1 MYWMQRLSF
10 LALALASL
18 PSAAQDGDIVAP
30 PTVWIAPQAG
40 LQPIRLES
48 VAIDVRTAGFL
59 ARTRIE
65 LSFHNP
71 NDRVLEGEFVFPLG
85 PGQTVSGYAL
95 EVEGKLREGVVVPKE
110 TARIAF
116 EDITRQQVDPGLAEL
131 TRGNVFRTRL
141 YPIPARGSKRIA
153 LSFEQAMPVEAGHY
167 RYLLPLAFREPVERF
182 TVDVAAEQA
191 TQPPVGAGPEL
202 RFDRAG
208 AAWTAQL
215 RREDV
220 QPQRELAFRIP
231 VGADDA
237 DLLQA
242 VDPLQPIWRSVV
254 ARVDSGRL
262 ATLAP
267 AAKPGRIA
275 LFFDASGSASGRD
288 LARERAALQRYFSRL
303 RDVQVDLV
311 AFRDAAEAPR
321 RFRISGGNA
330 DALIEALAELPLDG
344 GSSYGAI
351 DLAAVAGA
359 DLVLIVGDGLSN
371 FGGHRPTLRGP
382 AGQAPMV
389 HLLSAAQRA
398 DHVLLARIAAEHGGQ
413 YLDLLQIDAEAAA
426 MRLVEG
432 AWRLLAVDVEAG
444 SCEGLLPRAGV
455 AVGGSLTLTG
465 RCTAPTRI
473 ALRFGDGLGASA
485 LRSLTIG
492 AARPADSAIDATV
505 HRLRAQAEIN
515 DLAAAPRPDIAK
527 ITDLG
532 TRYAVVTE
540 QTSLLVLDRIEDYLR
555 YGIEP
560 AEADLKALY
569 RERLPSWPKR
579 EVDPGRESR
588 LSQLAQRWQEFRDWH
603 AQRHPWLETLLQP
616 AAEAELQAWRAF
628 AGGKAIDAGIR
639 EADALRARS
648 AALAARWLEDGA
660 DDKRRAAWER
670 EATDVML
677 ALDALRER
685 RAALP
690 PEIALARRENEQ
702 GLDRIAVTGSR
713 VAGEAQRMR
722 EMAPAPTVA
731 PSPASAPAMELAA
744 APPAQRA
751 DASERDERKAE
762 GAGGSGAPAQP
773 RARIALKGWDPD
785 TPYLRALREA
795 SDPYRAY
802 LGLRGEHGETPTFF
816 LDAAD
821 FFRSEAKDAGLAQ
834 RVLSNL
840 AELDVENT
848 ALTRVLAYRL
858 AQWDLYAL
866 AVGQFEDALLQR
878 PEEPQSYRDLAL
890 ALARQPAPD
899 VDRAI
904 ALLWTVASGEWHG
917 RFPDIEVIALHELN
931 DVLAGADPA
940 QTRGVAALGIPRGLL
955 GPVDTGLRVIMT
967 WDADNTDIDL
977 WVIDPTGEET
987 YYGRNRS
994 RAGGHVSRDFTQGY
1008 GPEVY
1013 TIARPLPGTYRVRA
1027 HYFGDRRQSLTGP
1040 VTVQIEFQTGFGR
1053 GAGARE
1059 AITRRLESGRDWI
1072 DLGEFVVGR

>member
-1 MYWMQRLSF
+1 MSPMQRLSF
-10 LALALASL
+10 LVLALASTPL
-18 PSAAQDGDIVAP
+18 AAQDGDLAAP
-30 PTVWIAPQAG
+30 PTLWIAPQAG

-141 YPIPARGSKRIA
+141 YPIPARGSKRVA
-153 LSFEQAMPVEAGHY
+153 LSFEQAMPVEGGHY
-167 RYLLPLAFREPVERF
+167 RYLLPLAFREPVGRF
-182 TVDVAAEQA
+182 SVDVEAAQVDSA
-191 TQPPVGAGPEL
+191 PVAAGPEL
-202 RFDRAG
+202 RFDRG
-208 AAWTAQL
+208 GNAWTATM
-215 RREDV
+215 RRDNV
-220 QPQRELAFRIP
+220 QPQRELSFRIP
-231 VGADDA
+231 VGAADA

-242 VDPLQPIWRSVV
+242 VDPLEPLWRSVV
-254 ARVDSGRL
+254 ARVDSGRP
-262 ATLAP
+262 ATLAQ
-267 AAKPGRIA
+267 AGKPRRIA
-275 LFFDASGSASGRD
+275 LFFDASGSAAGRD
-288 LARERAALQRYFSRL
+288 LPRERAALQRYLARIG
-303 RDVQVDLV
+303 DVEVELV
-311 AFRDAAEAPR
+311 AFRDSAEAPR
-321 RFRISGGNA
+321 RFRISGGKSE
-330 DALIEALAELPLDG
+330 ALIEALAALPLDG
-344 GSSYGAI
+344 GSSYAAI
-351 DLAAVAGA
+351 DVAAVPGV

-371 FGGHRPTLRGP
+371 FGGHRPSLRGP
-382 AGQAPMV
+382 AGQAPVV
-389 HLLSAAQRA
+389 HVLAAAQRA
-398 DHVLLARIAAEHGGQ
+398 DHAALARFAVEGGGQ
-413 YLDLLQIDAEAAA
+413 YLDLLQVDADAAA
-426 MRLVEG
+426 QRLVDG

-455 AVGGSLTLTG
+455 AVAGSLSLTG
-465 RCTAPTRI
+465 RCTAPSRI
-473 ALRFGDGLGASA
+473 ALRFGDDRGATA
-485 LRSLTIG
+485 TRSLTVG
-492 AARPADSAIDATV
+492 AARPAGSALEATI
-505 HRLRAQAEIN
+505 HRLRAQAAIT
-515 DLAAAPRPDIAK
+515 DLAAAPRPDIAR
-527 ITDLG
+527 ITELG

-579 EVDPGRESR
+579 ELDPGRDSR
-588 LSQLAQRWQEFRDWH
+588 LSQLAQQWQAFKGWH
-603 AQRHPWLETLLQP
+603 AQRHPWLETLLLP
-616 AAEAELQAWRAF
+616 AAEAERQAWQAHG
-628 AGGKAIDAGIR
+628 GGKEIDAGIR
-639 EADALRARS
+639 EAEALRTRS
-648 AALAARWLEDGA
+648 EALAARWLEAGA

-670 EATDVML
+670 EATQVML

-690 PEIALARRENEQ
+690 APVHVARREDTSGAA
-702 GLDRIAVTGSR
+702 GLDRVAVVGSR
-713 VAGEAQRMR
+713 LSADEARAQPLVAQE
-722 EMAPAPTVA
+722 VA
-731 PSPASAPAMELAA
+731 PPPPAA
-744 APPAQRA
+744 APMPASIPA
-751 DASERDERKAE
+751 DAAPMERDAAKAGE
-762 GAGGSGAPAQP
+762 STGPGGAAAQP

-795 SDPYRAY
+795 SDPYRVY
-802 LGLRGEHGETPTFF
+802 LGLRAEHGETPTFF

-821 FFRSEAKDAGLAQ
+821 FFRAEAKDAALAL

-840 AELDVENT
+840 AELDIENT

-890 ALARQPAPD
+890 ALARLPTPEL
-899 VDRAI
+899 DRAI
-904 ALLWTVASGEWHG
+904 ALLWTVASSDWHG
-917 RFPDIEVIALHELN
+917 RFPEIEVIALHELN
-931 DVLAGADPA
+931 DLLAGADPA
-940 QTRGVAALGIPRGLL
+940 QTKGVAALGIPRGLL
-955 GPVDTGLRVIMT
+955 GAVDTGLRVVMT

-977 WVIDPTGEET
+977 WVIDPVGEET

-994 RAGGHVSRDFTQGY
+994 RSGGHVSRDFTQGY

-1013 TIARPLPGTYRVRA
+1013 TIARALPGTYRVRA

-1040 VTVQIEFQTGFGR
+1040 VTVQIEFQTGFG
-1053 GAGARE
+1053 AGKGERE